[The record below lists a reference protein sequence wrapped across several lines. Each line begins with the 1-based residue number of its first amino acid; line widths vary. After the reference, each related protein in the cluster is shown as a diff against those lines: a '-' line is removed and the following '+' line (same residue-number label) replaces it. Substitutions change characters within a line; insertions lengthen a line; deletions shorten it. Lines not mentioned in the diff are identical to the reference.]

1 MARARQVLSGL
12 VAVGASVLLIGL
24 VPSSAVAAETLAF
37 TIKDPRIDQSSGL
50 ARDVAAGLYWTANDA
65 GASGVAYGL
74 TATGVVRGTL
84 NYRPKPVDVKAIAL
98 VADRLYIADIGDNA
112 HTRKFVT
119 VYRFSRPRA
128 TGLTVTYRAYDFA
141 YPNGA
146 HDAETLLVNETGQIF
161 LVTKGNKGAIYA
173 GPEQASR
180 VGINQLEKVGSAPA
194 GVTDG
199 TFLPGSKQI
208 ALRTHRAVYVLD
220 ATTYKIVASA
230 EVQPQ
235 PEGESLAVGLDGN
248 SLLLGS
254 AGKQSKVYTIAV
266 PTELAASPSPS
277 ATPSTTAEPS
287 DPGDNP
293 DVSNDNSGESRKGT
307 FLALGLAALV
317 AVVAGVVV
325 GVIRRP

>member
-1 MARARQVLSGL
+1 MARARRVLSGL
-12 VAVGASVLLIGL
+12 IAAGASLLLIAL
-24 VPSSAVAAETLAF
+24 VPSSAVAEETVAF
-37 TIKDPRIDQSSGL
+37 TIKDPRIDASSGL
-50 ARDVAAGLYWTANDA
+50 TRDVAAGLYWTANDA

-74 TATGVVRGTL
+74 TPTGVVRGTL
-84 NYRPKPVDVKAIAL
+84 NFRPQPVDVKAVAL
-98 VADRLYIADIGDNA
+98 VADRLYVADIGDNA
-112 HTRKFVT
+112 HARKFVR

-141 YPNGA
+141 YPDGA
-146 HDAETLLVNETGQIF
+146 HDAETMLVNETGQIF
-161 LVTKGNKGAIYA
+161 LVTKAKKGAIYA
-173 GPEQASR
+173 GPELASR

-194 GVTDG
+194 SVTDG

-208 ALRTHRAVYVLD
+208 ALRTHSGVYVLD

-235 PEGESLAVGLDGN
+235 PQGESLAVSLDGN

-254 AGKQSKVYTIAV
+254 AGKQSKVFAIPV
-266 PTELAASPSPS
+266 PTELAASPSASP
-277 ATPSTTAEPS
+277 TPSTTAEPS
-287 DPGDNP
+287 DPGDNT
-293 DVSNDNSGESRKGT
+293 DVSNDNAGESRKGT

>member
-1 MARARQVLSGL
+1 MARARQALSGL
-12 VAVGASVLLIGL
+12 VAAGVSVLLIGL
-24 VPSSAVAAETLAF
+24 MPSSAVAAETVAF

-50 ARDVAAGLYWTANDA
+50 TRDVAAGLYWTVNNAE
-65 GASGVAYGL
+65 STGVAYGL

-84 NYRPKPVDVKAIAL
+84 NFRAKPVDVKAVAL

-112 HTRKFVT
+112 HARKSVR

-141 YPNGA
+141 YPDGS
-146 HDAETLLVNETGQIF
+146 HDAETLLVNEKGQIF
-161 LVTKGNKGAIYA
+161 IVTKGKKGAIYA
-173 GPEQASR
+173 GPQTASR
-180 VGINQLEKVGSAPA
+180 LGINQLEKVGSAPA
-194 GVTDG
+194 KVTDG
-199 TFLPGSKQI
+199 TFLPGAKQI
-208 ALRTHRAVYVLD
+208 ALRTHSTVYVLD
-220 ATTYKIVASA
+220 ASTYKVVAST

-235 PEGESLAVGLDGN
+235 PQGESLAVSLDGN

-254 AGKQSKVYTIAV
+254 AEKQSKVYAIAV
-266 PTELAASPSPS
+266 PSELAASPSPS
-277 ATPSTTAEPS
+277 ATPSTTTEPA
-287 DPGDNP
+287 DPGDNT
-293 DVSNDNSGESRKGT
+293 DVSNDNAGESRTGT

>member
-1 MARARQVLSGL
+1 MARARRVLSGL
-12 VAVGASVLLIGL
+12 VAAGVSVLLIGL
-24 VPSSAVAAETLAF
+24 MPSSAVAEETVAF

-65 GASGVAYGL
+65 GATGIAYGL

-84 NYRPKPVDVKAIAL
+84 NYRPQPVDVKAVAL
-98 VADRLYIADIGDNA
+98 VADRLYIGDIGDNA
-112 HTRKFVT
+112 HTRKFIR

-141 YPNGA
+141 YPNGS
-146 HDAETLLVNETGQIF
+146 HDAETLLVNEKGQIF
-161 LVTKGNKGAIYA
+161 VVTKGKKGAIYA
-173 GPEQASR
+173 GPAVASR
-180 VGINQLEKVGSAPA
+180 QGINQLEKVGSAPA
-194 GVTDG
+194 KITDG

-208 ALRTHRAVYVLD
+208 ALRTHSAVYVLD
-220 ATTYKIVASA
+220 ATTYKVVASA
-230 EVQPQ
+230 EVPTQPQ
-235 PEGESLAVGLDGN
+235 GESLAVSLDGN

-254 AGKQSKVYTIAV
+254 AGKQSKVYAIPV
-266 PTELAASPSPS
+266 PTELAESPSPS
-277 ATPSTTAEPS
+277 ATPSTTTEPS
-287 DPGDNP
+287 DPGDDP
-293 DVSNDNSGESRKGT
+293 DVSNDNAGESRKGT